1 MRSGGDSDYAK
12 SGEGVPAVFIGN
24 TSLLCVTFPLNGDV
38 HKGTC
43 GEKKVEIKTWYTLV
57 VSSVMEGSQVN
68 IFIQKSCT
76 DNLFQAFMIVELN
89 NEVLL
94 KSSNSFPRVF
104 EEVKISFYNHNIP
117 STLQSRYIL
126 TRPIFNDDG
135 VEIHGDLNRNADVYI
150 KNLHL
155 KSFPFPELK

>member
-1 MRSGGDSDYAK
+1 
-12 SGEGVPAVFIGN
+12 
-24 TSLLCVTFPLNGDV
+24 
-38 HKGTC
+38 
-43 GEKKVEIKTWYTLV
+43 
-57 VSSVMEGSQVN
+57 
-68 IFIQKSCT
+68 
-76 DNLFQAFMIVELN
+76 MIVELN

-104 EEVKISFYNHNIP
+104 EDVKISFYNHNIP
-117 STLQSRYIL
+117 NTIQNRYIL

-135 VEIHGDLNRNADVYI
+135 LVIHGDLNRNADVYI

>member
-1 MRSGGDSDYAK
+1 MRTTDYTEYFK
-12 SGEGVPAVFIGN
+12 TGEGVPAVFIGN

-38 HKGTC
+38 HKGSC
-43 GEKKVEIKTWYTLV
+43 GEKKVEIKNWYTLV
-57 VSSVMEGSQVN
+57 VASIMEGSQVN
-68 IFIQKSCT
+68 IGLYKKEVT
-76 DNLFQAFMIVELN
+76 DNLFQAFMIVKLN

-104 EEVKISFYNHNIP
+104 EDVRISFYNHNIP
-117 STLQSRYIL
+117 NTIENRYIL

-155 KSFPFPELK
+155 KSFPFP